1 MPWSNT
7 LPHLDEAP
15 VQRASF
21 PSTVSSTMKTKP
33 DASRANIADPEEDES
48 EHAQDRADEGD
59 EVGRQARPRRPAR
72 KIEAGCRHKYSV
84 SASVTPL

>member
-21 PSTVSSTMKTKP
+21 PSTVSSTMKMKPERTPSQYSPRQKKTNASTHRIAPTAVTKF
-33 DASRANIADPEEDES
+33 
-48 EHAQDRADEGD
+48 GL
-59 EVGRQARPRRPAR
+59 RPACAAQR
-72 KIEAGCRHKYSV
+72 VR
-84 SASVTPL
+84 